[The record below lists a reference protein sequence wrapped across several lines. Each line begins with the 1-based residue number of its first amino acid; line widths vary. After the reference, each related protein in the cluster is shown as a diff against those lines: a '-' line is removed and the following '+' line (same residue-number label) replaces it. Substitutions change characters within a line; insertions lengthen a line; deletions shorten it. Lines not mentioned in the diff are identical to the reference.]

1 MNGDL
6 GIVMQPVAH
15 VFSPPAPHRW
25 TPRQLYGP
33 PGGRGVAFKG
43 ESRDYDWTAA
53 GGAHPDPGTA
63 AATSGGQVPGVRV
76 VSLVGELS
84 SDRPLVERVPPQ
96 APGGRSATP
105 DAGLATEVAALA
117 ALPAEVVQFA
127 GRAAIFP
134 SEWEAVADQAREHH
148 SVRTALLAAQENA
161 P

>member
-1 MNGDL
+1 
-6 GIVMQPVAH
+6 
-15 VFSPPAPHRW
+15 VFSPSVPHRW
-25 TPRQLYGP
+25 THRQSYGP
-33 PGGRGVAFKG
+33 PGGRGVAFKS

-53 GGAHPDPGTA
+53 GAHPDPGTA

-84 SDRPLVERVPPQ
+84 SGQPLVEQVPPQ
-96 APGGRSATP
+96 APGSRSATP

-117 ALPAEVVQFA
+117 ALLAEVVQFA

-134 SEWEAVADQAREHH
+134 SEWEALADQAREHH
-148 SVRTALLAAQENA
+148 SVCTALLAAQENA